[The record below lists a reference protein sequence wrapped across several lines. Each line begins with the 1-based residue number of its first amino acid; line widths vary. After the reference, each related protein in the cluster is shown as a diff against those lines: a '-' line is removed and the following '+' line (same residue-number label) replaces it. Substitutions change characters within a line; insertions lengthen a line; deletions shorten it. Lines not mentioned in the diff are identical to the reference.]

1 MFYWIVVVKVN
12 TQLLTD
18 SCAGLLQK
26 RTYRKHDNLDNIYQ
40 KLKVI

>member
-18 SCAGLLQK
+18 SAGLLQK